1 MQKEILSENNKH
13 SELDMKFMCLGNE
26 TSLLECDHYGQNKDV
41 VCGFY
46 NSVNCNESIPHLRI
60 LYNETSFPLLDG
72 SNLTLECEITQSG
85 ELEFT
90 YLWFEYSRKRL
101 QSHYGK
107 YLIFNNVTKDHIEFR
122 VYCAANYGYN
132 GLDYLVA
139 SDVMI
144 ITVCCAPSTIM
155 HNTEPTSV
163 DIHDDKGYLTIEM
176 TAYPIPQVTATMYLG
191 PVLTDGFKGILANTR
206 LIDVDQQQQLL
217 YTEEPLRLR
226 LTSVFRDRP
235 EINRLEIELETQ
247 HAALY
252 TNVSM
257 HKEILSE
264 HNNHSK
270 LEIKFLCL
278 GNETSLLDCDLYGQK
293 KDVVC
298 GFPPSI
304 NCNESLPYLRIL
316 YNETSFPPLDGS
328 NITLECEITQSG
340 ESEVTYLW
348 FEYSRRH
355 VQRYHGKYLIFNVT
369 GDHHGLRVYCAANY
383 WYNGLRYNIASDTM
397 IMTVCCVP
405 SISMNDQVPP
415 SMYIHDDK
423 GYLKFEM
430 TAYPIPQVTATM
442 YLGPVLTD
450 GVKERRG
457 EIPSAFLLTFV
468 GAFAVGIVI
477 FTSVTVYCVKR
488 WTGEKTKT
496 TIVAGHQDD

>member
-1 MQKEILSENNKH
+1 MLGLDSSRAMAVGSSQYGEGSGLILFGNVTCTGKES
-13 SELDMKFMCLGNE
+13 SFD
-26 TSLLECDHYGQNKDV
+26 ECQHD
-41 VCGFY
+41 GFY
-46 NSVNCNESIPHLRI
+46 ERDCNH
-60 LYNETSFPLLDG
+60 
-72 SNLTLECEITQSG
+72 
-85 ELEFT
+85 
-90 YLWFEYSRKRL
+90 
-101 QSHYGK
+101 
-107 YLIFNNVTKDHIEFR
+107 
-122 VYCAANYGYN
+122 
-132 GLDYLVA
+132 
-139 SDVMI
+139 SDDVGI
-144 ITVCCAPSTIM
+144 ICNI
-155 HNTEPTSV
+155 
-163 DIHDDKGYLTIEM
+163 K
-176 TAYPIPQVTATMYLG
+176 
-191 PVLTDGFKGILANTR
+191 
-206 LIDVDQQQQLL
+206 
-217 YTEEPLRLR
+217 PLRLR

-235 EINRLEIELETQ
+235 EINRLEIELETQWNSLCITRNAAKVVCRQLGLSQ

-450 GVKERRG
+450 GVKGEDTSNTTRVICADVGLARASVSCNITVSNISQAADGFYKIVFDNKLGQLPFIFTIRRQERRG

-488 WTGEKTKT
+488 WTAATS
-496 TIVAGHQDD
+496 IYRR